1 MSKSSFLLFAL
12 LFFSG
17 VTLKAQ
23 NTTNLSVGAEIGLP
37 SGNFSGI
44 SAIGT
49 GASIK
54 LDLPVSNQFALSLNA
69 GFMNFFGRRNQ
80 VLIVKDLTYI
90 PLKAGLKYYLSEGF
104 YAEAQLGAGLPVNQG
119 QKTLFV
125 WSPGVGNI
133 FKLRGKGLLD
143 VGLRYEGWTGRND
156 ELQFLNRSNS
166 KGFAGLRV
174 AYAFEL

>member
-1 MSKSSFLLFAL
+1 MLKYSFLLFAL
-12 LFFSG
+12 LFFLG
-17 VTLKAQ
+17 VNLKAQ
-23 NTTNLSVGAEIGLP
+23 NSTNLSVGAEIGLP

-54 LDLPVSNQFALSLNA
+54 LDLPVSSQFAVSLNA

-104 YAEAQLGAGLPVNQG
+104 YAEAQIGAGLPINQG
-119 QKTLFV
+119 QQTLFV

-143 VGLRYEGWTGRND
+143 AGLRYEGWTGRND
-156 ELQFLNRSNS
+156 NIQFLNSSNS

-174 AYAFEL
+174 AYSFEL

>member
-1 MSKSSFLLFAL
+1 MLFAL
-12 LFFSG
+12 LFFS
-17 VTLKAQ
+17 TLSLKAQ

-69 GFMNFFGRRNQ
+69 GFMNFFGRRSQ
-80 VLIVKDLTYI
+80 ILTVKDLTYI
-90 PLKAGLKYYLSEGF
+90 PIKAGLKYYLSEGF
-104 YAEAQLGAGLPVNQG
+104 YAEAQAGTGLPINEG
-119 QKTLFV
+119 QKILFV

-156 ELQFLNRSNS
+156 EIQFLNRSNS

>member
-1 MSKSSFLLFAL
+1 MLKFGFLLSAYL
-12 LFFSG
+12 QFSS
-17 VTLKAQ
+17 LISNAQ
-23 NTTNLSVGAEIGLP
+23 NTTNLSFGAEIGLP

-49 GASIK
+49 GGSIK
-54 LDLPVSNQFALSLNA
+54 LDVPVLNQLAVTVNA

-80 VLIVKDLTYI
+80 VLVVKDFTYI
-90 PLKAGLKYYLSEGF
+90 PIKGGLKYYLSDGF
-104 YAEAQLGAGLPVNQG
+104 YAEAQAGTGLPINEG

-125 WSPGVGNI
+125 WSPGLGNI

-143 VGLRYEGWTGRND
+143 VGLRYEGWTGKND
-156 ELQFLNRSNS
+156 EVQLLNSSNT

-174 AYAFEL
+174 AYSFAL

>member
-12 LFFSG
+12 LFLS
-17 VTLKAQ
+17 TLNLKAQ

-37 SGNFSGI
+37 TGNFSGI
-44 SAIGT
+44 SAIGA

-54 LDLPVSNQFALSLNA
+54 LDLPVFNQFALSLNA
-69 GFMNFFGRRNQ
+69 GYMNFFGRRNQ

-90 PLKAGLKYYLSEGF
+90 PLKVGLKYFLSEGF

-133 FKLRGKGLLD
+133 FKLPGKGLLD
-143 VGLRYEGWTGRND
+143 VGLRYEAWTGRND
-156 ELQFLNRSNS
+156 EIQFLNRSNS

>member
-1 MSKSSFLLFAL
+1 MTKPNLLLFAL
-12 LFFSG
+12 LLFSAT
-17 VTLKAQ
+17 TLKAQ

-54 LDLPVSNQFALSLNA
+54 LDLPVSNQFALTFNA
-69 GFMNFFGRRNQ
+69 CFMNFFGRRNQ
-80 VLIVKDLTYI
+80 VLTVKDLTYI

-104 YAEAQLGAGLPVNQG
+104 YAEAQFGVGLPINEG

-125 WSPGVGNI
+125 WSPGLDNI

-143 VGLRYEGWTGRND
+143 VGIRYEGWTSKND
-156 ELQFLNRSNS
+156 EVQFLNSSSS

-174 AYAFEL
+174 AYTFEL